1 MTLSSLVLLER
12 RITLTRVRAHAEP
25 IMHACRHSKRRKKQA
40 HTHTHTHIHAR
51 ARAQTHT
58 DTRIYIYRERE
69 RGREREF
76 FYMHNGKY
84 NGTL

>member
-40 HTHTHTHIHAR
+40 HTHTHTHTYTR
-51 ARAQTHT
+51 ARAHRHTQTHVY
-58 DTRIYIYRERE
+58 IYIERERE
-69 RGREREF
+69 REGERVLL
-76 FYMHNGKY
+76 YA
-84 NGTL
+84 

>member
-40 HTHTHTHIHAR
+40 HTHTHTHTRAR
-51 ARAQTHT
+51 ART
-58 DTRIYIYRERE
+58 DTHRHTYIYIERERE
-69 RGREREF
+69 REGERVLL
-76 FYMHNGKY
+76 YA
-84 NGTL
+84 